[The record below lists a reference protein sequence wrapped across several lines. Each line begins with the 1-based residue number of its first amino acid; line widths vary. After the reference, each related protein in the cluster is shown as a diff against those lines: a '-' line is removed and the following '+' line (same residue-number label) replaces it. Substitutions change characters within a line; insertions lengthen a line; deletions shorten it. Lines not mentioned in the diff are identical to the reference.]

1 MEYFI
6 GTIVTPKTQCEAIKI
21 HDYIQNL
28 VTYSLQ
34 EIKPNS
40 FGRHCERL
48 SYNSYTNVFNY
59 ILVKELSEMNYV
71 RTFQEKANHN
81 LDVTVAKQEICHLQ
95 GNKLCVRRC
104 GLCILVG
111 TQLTHLYLTSQ
122 GHLALSAL

>member
-1 MEYFI
+1 MEYLV

-28 VTYSLQ
+28 VIYSLQ
-34 EIKPNS
+34 EIKPVLEDT
-40 FGRHCERL
+40 ERL
-48 SYNSYTNVFNY
+48 SYDNYTNIFNY

-95 GNKLCVRRC
+95 GNKICVRRC

-111 TQLTHLYLTSQ
+111 T
-122 GHLALSAL
+122 